1 MALLLP
7 VFKTA
12 PDTPCKDAGELRDAG
27 KARRERQNANKREEG
42 MSNIKEEDLCKPSQ
56 SVNPFQYFQSHAG
69 KKSSMNMVITHL
81 GERSSLCNRR
91 ADGGKGK
98 RGIPYKGSSALI
110 REEKLCK

>member
-12 PDTPCKDAGELRDAG
+12 PATQCEDAGELRDAG
-27 KARRERQNANKREEG
+27 RARRKRQDANKREEG
-42 MSNIKEEDLCKPSQ
+42 MRNLKEEEDPPKVLIHFSI
-56 SVNPFQYFQSHAG
+56 FQSHVG
-69 KKSSMNMVITHL
+69 KKSSMNMVIVHL

-91 ADGGKGK
+91 AEGGKGK

-110 REEKLCK
+110 REEKVCK